1 MNDNQRQNGS
11 SGSPDAASWFVQLQ
25 RRPHDAELRSAFED
39 WLAADPR
46 HAAEWAQV
54 NSSWDRL
61 DALKDD
67 PQILAAREAM
77 RAELAQ
83 AQRRRPQMRWAA
95 GIAAIVVAGGA
106 TLGIGS
112 WRQMQEQPAEM
123 AVATATQALAIY
135 KTPVGGQQTVTLR
148 DGSKVTLSTDTEVQ
162 LTEWGERRGL
172 AVTKGEAFFEVAKNP
187 ERPFVVAAA
196 GRTVTALGTAFN
208 VRVDPDQWSV
218 GLVEGKIRVAQ
229 AATSVDLLPGRNLTQ
244 IGDAAWTI
252 EARDPTELASWRE
265 GRLVFENR
273 SLGSIVEEMNR
284 YSPRKVRIA
293 DAALAAKPLS
303 GRFKSGDVAGFV
315 ATLEAYGMA
324 RGVETSPTTIEL
336 QPLTS
341 E

>member
-54 NSSWDRL
+54 SSSWDRL

-95 GIAAIVVAGGA
+95 GIVAIVVAGGA
-106 TLGIGS
+106 ALGIGS

-135 KTPVGGQQTVTLR
+135 KTPVGGQQTVTLQ

-218 GLVEGKIRVAQ
+218 GLVEGEDSRCAGRDVGRPPAGPESDPDPGCGLDDRGPRPNRTGELARRAAGVREPLARLDRRGNEPLFAAQ
-229 AATSVDLLPGRNLTQ
+229 GPDRRRRPGRETTERTLQ
-244 IGDAAWTI
+244 IG
-252 EARDPTELASWRE
+252 RR
-265 GRLVFENR
+265 GRLRRN
-273 SLGSIVEEMNR
+273 
-284 YSPRKVRIA
+284 P
-293 DAALAAKPLS
+293 
-303 GRFKSGDVAGFV
+303 
-315 ATLEAYGMA
+315 
-324 RGVETSPTTIEL
+324 
-336 QPLTS
+336 
-341 E
+341 